1 MCQYIDCA
9 MRRAL
14 RCGAKIGQ
22 NGLSLFCEKD
32 IAGLDV
38 QMDDVIP
45 VQAVESRDQSL
56 KP

>member
-1 MCQYIDCA
+1 